1 MLLAP
6 CCFRPACLHPIGLRP
21 FTPQHTCRTSSRPK
35 LCSLPRL
42 TLPYLAQHRLMVIFG
57 FLAIYVILTSP
68 LRQHINSLPAQ
79 PRVSSLDIPL
89 ITKGTA
95 YRCLDI
101 QSNRVSS
108 HVTLSLMRPRSRSHH
123 SLLLMPR
130 ILSSSWIKLTLCRL
144 QSDPYSLCHPWR
156 QLHCHVRP
164 RQARRLLRRPSR
176 PPWGCLLCWTPQPF
190 QAPLH

>member
-1 MLLAP
+1 
-6 CCFRPACLHPIGLRP
+6 
-21 FTPQHTCRTSSRPK
+21 
-35 LCSLPRL
+35 
-42 TLPYLAQHRLMVIFG
+42 MVIFG
-57 FLAIYVILTSP
+57 FLAVYVILTSP
-68 LRQHINSLPAQ
+68 LRQHINSLPVQ

-95 YRCLDI
+95 ALT
-101 QSNRVSS
+101 SSLTGPSS
-108 HVTLSLMRPRSRSHH
+108 HTKGTAALTSSLTGPSSHATLFFMRPRSCSHH
-123 SLLLMPR
+123 SLLLMQR

-164 RQARRLLRRPSR
+164 RQARRLLHRPSR